1 MFYCQIMSLDR
12 GSPDPGRYIK
22 FWYCDY
28 KCKALERDFTSLAVL
43 WKDSNVVVVVWQ
55 NKEVRQNI

>member
-1 MFYCQIMSLDR
+1 MSLDR
-12 GSPDPGRYIK
+12 GSPDAGWYIK
-22 FWYCDY
+22 FRYIGY